1 MDRVALLF
9 VYGTLK
15 RRGALHHELTTLQAR
30 FLGLAKIQAELF
42 HIKGKS
48 WPGAFPATA
57 NEYVHGELYKML
69 KPSETLKRLDEV
81 ENCKHGL
88 FRRELVDAWS
98 GGRKLKA
105 WVYFYNHEHR
115 KSSRIA
121 GGNFRCAQRT
131 THAHSFSSR

>member
-15 RRGALHHELTTLQAR
+15 RGGALHHQLVELRAR

-48 WPGAFPATA
+48 WPGAFPTTA
-57 NEYVHGELYKML
+57 DEYAYGELYKMS
-69 KPSETLKRLDEV
+69 KPAETLKRLDEV
-81 ENCKHGL
+81 EDCKHGL
-88 FRRELVDAWS
+88 FRRDLVDAWS
-98 GGRKLKA
+98 GSRKVKA
-105 WVYFYNHEHR
+105 WVYFYNHQEQ

-121 GGNFRCAQRT
+121 SGIFRLDQR
-131 THAHSFSSR
+131 AKQ